1 MNQNITS
8 FYVVN
13 SKNITVAYESNLA
26 DLITMFQKIEPNAR
40 NYQYY
45 YRQFKKESTFTE
57 GQYTFQQLV

>member
-13 SKNITVAYESNLA
+13 KENITVAYESNLA
-26 DLITMFQKIEPNAR
+26 DFINKFREIEPNAR

-45 YRQFKKESTFTE
+45 YRKFKKSSTFTE
-57 GQYTFQQLV
+57 GEYTFQQLV